1 MPESKGANQPQSEF
15 APFPYATTDE
25 QRQFARAIMELI
37 DQSLDHEEMGTTYL
51 AEKMHMSP
59 RQFYRKFKEI
69 SGTNPGDYIKNYKMD
84 KAADLLRNSTLSI
97 QEVMDAIG
105 IASRP
110 YFYKE
115 FARKYQTTPSHYRK
129 SHEEPKEKV

>member
-1 MPESKGANQPQSEF
+1 
-15 APFPYATTDE
+15 
-25 QRQFARAIMELI
+25 MELI

-51 AEKMHMSP
+51 AEMMHMSP

-69 SGTNPGDYIKNYKMD
+69 SGTNPGDYIKNYKME
-84 KAADLLRNSTLSI
+84 KAAYLLRHTTLTI

-115 FARKYQTTPSHYRK
+115 FARKYQTTPSHFRK
-129 SHEEPKEKV
+129 SHEEQKETV